1 MCAFGGEQQGVYIR
15 GATIY
20 QLAVISSVDE
30 SILAAYAQLWDTPEA
45 IHCFLMSL
53 DYDSLCYL
61 FQNAPALR
69 DDSVERTRVAN
80 IVVDRLNYC
89 PVDHTQKTHF
99 FLRHCSQDVYR
110 KFYKLRSGFSR
121 I

>member
-1 MCAFGGEQQGVYIR
+1 M
-15 GATIY
+15 
-20 QLAVISSVDE
+20 SSVSE
-30 SILAAYAQLWDTPEA
+30 SILKEYSQLWNTPEA

-53 DYDSLCYL
+53 DFENLCYL
-61 FQNAPALR
+61 FENAPDLR

-80 IVVDRLNYC
+80 IVVDRLKYC
-89 PVDHTQKTHF
+89 PVDNSQKTHF

-110 KFYKLRSGFSR
+110 KFYQLKPGFSR

>member
-1 MCAFGGEQQGVYIR
+1 M
-15 GATIY
+15 
-20 QLAVISSVDE
+20 SSVTE
-30 SILAAYAQLWDTPEA
+30 SILTEYAQLWDTPEA
-45 IHCFLMSL
+45 IHSFLMSL

-61 FQNAPALR
+61 FGNAPALR

-80 IVVDRLNYC
+80 IVVDRLKYC

-99 FLRHCSQDVYR
+99 FLRHCSLDVYR
-110 KFYKLRSGFSR
+110 KFYQLKSGFSR